1 MVTVG
6 RGEIMSKN
14 KKQVMF
20 FLWTVGL
27 MGALLFYMVQHDR
40 SAEAERQSEASIN
53 EEVSKEVF
61 EVTGPKT
68 IDVVLKTEYIDGTV
82 EQEVI
87 SETIWSME
95 DFWAEYSDWQLVEQ
109 DKDKMVFYKKSR
121 DLSPVLK
128 ANGYFGVTENDVLSI
143 FEGKPEEENVIQ
155 TFFQIDVG
163 KLESNLEKQIKIG
176 IPIQSSDHYEE
187 VMASFQKVKIK

>member
-1 MVTVG
+1 
-6 RGEIMSKN
+6 MSKN